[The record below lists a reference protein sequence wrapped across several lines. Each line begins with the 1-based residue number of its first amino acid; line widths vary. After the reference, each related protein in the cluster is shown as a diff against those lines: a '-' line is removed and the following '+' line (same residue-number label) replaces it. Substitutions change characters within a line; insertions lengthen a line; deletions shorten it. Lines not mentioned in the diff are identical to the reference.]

1 MAHINLQ
8 KIISVKGQ
16 AGLFHLINY
25 NPKGYFLQPFEG
37 GPTRFF
43 SNEKGKVLAIGN
55 VDLKLKEGSINSLT
69 IFLKLKD
76 QPSLS
81 GNSSREE
88 TVNLFAELFPD
99 LDDSVAVSHIEKMYG
114 WYRQISDH
122 YHTHEIVNDE
132 DDGLTIV

>member
-8 KIISVKGQ
+8 KIVSVKGQ
-16 AGLFHLINY
+16 PGLFHLTNY

-55 VDLKLKEGSINSLT
+55 VDLKLKEGSINSLD
-69 IFLKLKD
+69 IFLKMKD
-76 QPSLS
+76 MPDLS
-81 GNSSREE
+81 SELAGEE
-88 TVNLFAELFPD
+88 IVKFFKELIPE
-99 LDDSVAVSHIEKMYG
+99 LDDSVAPSHIEKVFG
-114 WYRQISDH
+114 WYHLISQH
-122 YHTHEIVNDE
+122 YQTHKLINEE

>member
-8 KIISVKGQ
+8 KIVSVKGQ
-16 AGLFHLINY
+16 SGLFHLVNY

-55 VDLKLKEGSINSLT
+55 VDLKLKEGSINSLA

-76 QPSLS
+76 QDTKSELS
-81 GNSSREE
+81 SEE
-88 TVNLFAELFPD
+88 ITKLFGELIPELDSTVAP
-99 LDDSVAVSHIEKMYG
+99 SHIEKMFR
-114 WYRQISDH
+114 WYHQISAH
-122 YHTHEIVNDE
+122 FQSHELVNEE